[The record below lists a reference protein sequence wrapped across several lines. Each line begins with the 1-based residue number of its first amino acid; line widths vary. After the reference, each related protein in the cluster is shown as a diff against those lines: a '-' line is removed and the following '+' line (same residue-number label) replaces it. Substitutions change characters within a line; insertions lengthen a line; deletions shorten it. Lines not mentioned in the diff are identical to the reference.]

1 MAKIVC
7 CKSSSNA
14 PKCLPGSSLCTD
26 RRITT
31 FSDTGWYYFAFYAY
45 HCIKWLIIAAC
56 GFLGF
61 RFNNLFRIGSAAFAG
76 AYELQSAGIAVANM
90 MYGFYPEEY
99 ESKAQTQT
107 VMSGVRL
114 FWLYF
119 FMAWGIWVQ
128 AGLMPLA
135 KAADEAEMAGRAR
148 ARLRANIEEIEEE
161 LKDPEVKQDQD
172 QVKVLRL
179 QLDSINV
186 AAAVAE
192 KKVCAQ
198 ALE

>member
-1 MAKIVC
+1 
-7 CKSSSNA
+7 
-14 PKCLPGSSLCTD
+14 
-26 RRITT
+26 
-31 FSDTGWYYFAFYAY
+31 
-45 HCIKWLIIAAC
+45 
-56 GFLGF
+56 
-61 RFNNLFRIGSAAFAG
+61 
-76 AYELQSAGIAVANM
+76 

-99 ESKAQTQT
+99 DSKAQTQT

-128 AGLMPLA
+128 AGLAPLA